1 MLFAYW
7 LSAIFKGYDNDFP
20 AAVVYS
26 VFAFGPAGRALRSSS
41 AHSVAL
47 AVDTNLTWRHRSRLM
62 TKSIQITSVWQQGE
76 GEESSGKV
84 LNKKERLFGPGRI
97 SGRLV
102 CPLMHGSRPCCLL
115 NKVQPISE
123 DVAELR
129 LLAVCFFFSLPS
141 VVGPENKT
149 EFALKKK
156 MPREDGVALVPRG
169 RVNEL

>member
-7 LSAIFKGYDNDFP
+7 LSAIFKEYDNDFP
-20 AAVVYS
+20 AAVVYL

-47 AVDTNLTWRHRSRLM
+47 ALDTNLTWRHRSRLM
-62 TKSIQITSVWQQGE
+62 TKSIQITSVWQQGK

-123 DVAELR
+123 EVAELR
-129 LLAVCFFFSLPS
+129 LLAVCFFFFFSPQCRRA
-141 VVGPENKT
+141 GE
-149 EFALKKK
+149 
-156 MPREDGVALVPRG
+156 
-169 RVNEL
+169 